1 MTFEELKK
9 LMEEYPETM
18 SANERMSKY
27 MKGEEV
33 DHIPCILQG
42 PEYAVA
48 NVLGYTAKE
57 CKTQYEVRR
66 EVTKAEYEEFGR
78 GNFNVD
84 LGLKRMGA
92 ALGSNLYQ
100 PEDSINYIDKFIL
113 DDLSELD
120 KLEIPD
126 PRTTPILKELIEN
139 GKRMKEDLPFI
150 GIGGGVAGPISTAI
164 SILPVEKF
172 LKATRKDPE
181 KVHKLLDFV
190 VDCNLR
196 FVQVLK
202 EEFKEI
208 SIGICDPVT
217 CTDIISKKQF
227 EEFSLPAFRKLV
239 DGIKEITGS
248 YPSVHICGST
258 NRIWAD
264 LATCGMDAFSVDNC
278 EDLAEAKA
286 VFGNLMPI
294 IGNVDPVNVMKNG
307 SIEDVIEAC
316 IECLKKA
323 ADSPQGYVLGTGC
336 QVPKGTPRENMY
348 AFLYA
353 ARKYGKNAKKGEVP
367 QAILDLEKDN
377 KKY

>member
-1 MTFEELKK
+1 MTFEELKE
-9 LMEEYPETM
+9 LMAEYPETM
-18 SANERMSKY
+18 SVNERMSKY
-27 MKGEEV
+27 MKGEVV
-33 DHIPCILQG
+33 DHIPSLLQG

-66 EVTKAEYEEFGR
+66 EVTRAEYEEFGR
-78 GNFNVD
+78 GSFNVD

-100 PEDSINYIDKFIL
+100 PEDSINYIDEFIL
-113 DDLSELD
+113 DDLADLD

-126 PRTTPILKELIEN
+126 PRTNPILKELIEN

-150 GIGGGVAGPISTAI
+150 GIGGGVAGPMTTAI
-164 SILPVEKF
+164 AIYPVEKL

-181 KVHKLLDFV
+181 GVHKLLEFTV
-190 VDCNLR
+190 ACNLR

-202 EEFKEI
+202 EEFGEI

-217 CTDIISKKQF
+217 CMDIISKKQF
-227 EEFSLPAFRKLV
+227 DEFSLPAFKKLV
-239 DGIKEITGS
+239 AGIKEITGE
-248 YPSVHICGST
+248 YPSVHICGSSKE
-258 NRIWAD
+258 IWPDIVA
-264 LATCGMDAFSVDNC
+264 CGIEAFSVDNC
-278 EDLAEAKA
+278 EDLAEAKEE
-286 VFGNLMPI
+286 FGESMTI

-307 SIEDVIEAC
+307 TIDDVIAAA

-323 ADSPQGYVLGTGC
+323 ADNPQGFVLGTGC

-353 ARKYGKNAKKGEVP
+353 ARKYGKDAQKGKMP
-367 QAILDLEKDN
+367 QAILDLEK
-377 KKY
+377 